1 MTSLSFLP
9 VAPWP
14 ILFLLAGLAA
24 ALIWWPAGR
33 RERTETG
40 GARGRRSAVVLLLL
54 LAATRPALPGTDV
67 RVDASSVDVYFVV
80 DTTTSSMARDYAG
93 SEPRL
98 AGMRTDLKGVAAQL
112 PGARFTVLS
121 FDLDTTTRLPLT
133 SDATALYAA
142 ADTLRPETSRW
153 SRGSSV
159 TVARTDLVAALQR
172 GQATHPDRARLVFYL
187 GDGEQTAETEPQPF
201 EIPGG
206 LVNGGAVLGYGTAA
220 GGPMATT
227 GNLSEGDVVDP
238 STGKPAISTID
249 EKQLAQIADQLGV
262 PYLHRQSDDAGQAI
276 VDAVHLTQLGSV
288 SGAEQIEL
296 GGRTELY
303 WVLLLAVALVGAWEL
318 GLVIASLTSLAAL
331 KRRTALGRTALGRT
345 ALGRPR
351 LGRTRLGRPPT
362 RRQAGAGR
370 RPRGT
375 PSDPSPGSTGHTQ
388 LETSSSTGGGGSA

>member
-9 VAPWP
+9 IAPWP
-14 ILFLLAGLAA
+14 ILLLLAAFAA

-33 RERTETG
+33 RERTETDW
-40 GARGRRSAVVLLLL
+40 ARGRRSAVVLLLL

-112 PGARFTVLS
+112 PGARFTVLT

-133 SDATALYAA
+133 SDATALDAA
-142 ADTLRPETSRW
+142 ADTLRAETSRW

-159 TVARTDLVAALQR
+159 TVARTDLAAALQR

-201 EIPGG
+201 EFPGG
-206 LVNGGAVLGYGTAA
+206 LVNGGAVLGYGTTA

-238 STGKPAISTID
+238 STGRPAISTID

-262 PYLHRQSDDAGQAI
+262 PYLHRQSDDGGQAI

-303 WVLLLAVALVGAWEL
+303 WVLLLTVALVGAVEL
-318 GLVIASLTSLAAL
+318 ALVLTSLTAL
-331 KRRTALGRTALGRT
+331 K
-345 ALGRPR
+345 
-351 LGRTRLGRPPT
+351 GRTRRGWPPT
-362 RRQAGAGR
+362 RQQAAGGR
-370 RPRGT
+370 RARGIA
-375 PSDPSPGSTGHTQ
+375 SDPSPGSTGHDQ
-388 LETSSSTGGGGSA
+388 LETSSSTRAGGPA